1 MAKRRWLGLIKRFFI
16 TETCQNKEKKRR
28 WVFGR
33 HKLKRLTS
41 QSAPI
46 DRPLSA
52 EKHVKPES
60 IPVGQEVNEHE
71 QVSDGNIQSS
81 SLLESD
87 KEWENNAATK
97 IQTAFRGLLARK
109 ALRALKGLVRLQ
121 AIIRGHL
128 VRRQAVTTLKCLQ
141 SVVNIQSQACAKRV
155 QVADFTSHNAC
166 LEKRGKD
173 IKIDMNSQKRWDDSI
188 LTKEEENA
196 MLCSK
201 REAAMKRERIK
212 EYAFNHRLSAESE
225 QSKVNGKWRYWLEH
239 WVDTQLAKRDDLQ
252 NIGTKEEFESQKV
265 KLRNLKGKDASTY
278 LPRTTHHRKQ
288 RSIGEEH
295 SISMTGSPLC
305 PTYMAATQSARAK
318 SRSLS
323 SPRLRPISLD
333 SWSATN
339 SPYKHKLLSPISS
352 INSDASISRVR
363 NVNGG
368 GGFSQRSPS
377 LKGVPGHVKSNRT
390 SKHHS
395 FTSESSMLKWD
406 QIGHFR

>member
-1 MAKRRWLGLIKRFFI
+1 MKSILYL
-16 TETCQNKEKKRR
+16 
-28 WVFGR
+28 
-33 HKLKRLTS
+33 LLTKIFW
-41 QSAPI
+41 PY
-46 DRPLSA
+46 
-52 EKHVKPES
+52 K
-60 IPVGQEVNEHE
+60 
-71 QVSDGNIQSS
+71 S
-81 SLLESD
+81 SLSCL
-87 KEWENNAATK
+87 
-97 IQTAFRGLLARK
+97 I
-109 ALRALKGLVRLQ
+109 LV
-121 AIIRGHL
+121 
-128 VRRQAVTTLKCLQ
+128 
-141 SVVNIQSQACAKRV
+141 SFSQ
-155 QVADFTSHNAC
+155 
-166 LEKRGKD
+166 
-173 IKIDMNSQKRWDDSI
+173 
-188 LTKEEENA
+188 
-196 MLCSK
+196 
-201 REAAMKRERIK
+201 
-212 EYAFNHRLSAESE
+212 LSAESE

-252 NIGTKEEFESQKV
+252 NIGTREEFESQKV

-406 QIGHFR
+406 QIGHFRWSYATIILIFIYYILPGNAWTMNQLLYYTYFLHLLWKQS